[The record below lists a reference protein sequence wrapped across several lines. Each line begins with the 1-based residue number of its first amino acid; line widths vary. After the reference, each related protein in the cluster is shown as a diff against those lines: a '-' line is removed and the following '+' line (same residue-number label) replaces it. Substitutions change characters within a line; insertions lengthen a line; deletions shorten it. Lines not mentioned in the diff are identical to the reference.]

1 MRRLKGIA
9 YMKREKIRGR
19 RKHENAPRRKGQKK
33 EGRKGVFFRKRSESA
48 WGCQWKM
55 EKMCTCLRAFCVYAL
70 LPYVWLCMCVCVC
83 MYVCKCTSVVSIH
96 QKLGETVNCKMGE
109 RTQRRITIAW
119 GTIDHDCV
127 AYNTMNSFGAEK
139 EKENVGCRE
148 IVKFFFLNLLFF
160 SVLL

>member
-55 EKMCTCLRAFCVYAL
+55 EKMCTCLCAFCVYAL
-70 LPYVWLCMCVCVC
+70 LLYVWLCMCVCLCGCLCVC
-83 MYVCKCTSVVSIH
+83 VYMQVYASCLDTPEVWR
-96 QKLGETVNCKMGE
+96 TVNCKMGE
-109 RTQRRITIAW
+109 RTQSWITIAW
-119 GTIDHDCV
+119 STIDHDCV
-127 AYNTMNSFGAEK
+127 AYNTMNSFGAK
-139 EKENVGCRE
+139 RE
-148 IVKFFFLNLLFF
+148 RERERM
-160 SVLL
+160 